1 MWDTVGGGDYMSL
14 YDDISLYLER
24 DLYPFH
30 MPGHKRNPAFDSMNG
45 LFLRD
50 LTEVDGVDDLHCPQG
65 IIMEAQKRAAALY
78 DASEAYFLVN
88 GSTAGLL
95 TAISAAV
102 PSGGKIIVA
111 RNCHKA
117 VYNAIFLRNLTPVY
131 VYPAFDEDFGING
144 SVFPEEIE
152 KAIAENPDAKAVILT
167 SPTYDGVVS
176 DIKSIAEIVHTHNM
190 ALIVDAAHGA
200 HLGFHPAFPDS
211 AVHLGADAVIVSL
224 HKTLPSPTGTAML
237 LVNGDAIAKSRI
249 RRFLDVYETSSPSY
263 LFLSA
268 MDACICLLAE
278 QKDTLFADFNDRLE
292 HFNNQLHLLNY
303 VRVLGFE
310 ADRNKKHPA
319 IYSHDKSRIV
329 VKAEHLP
336 MNGFDLENTLRE
348 RFGVEAEMAFADCAV
363 FLTSVCDTQEGFDR
377 LAAGLQAIVSE
388 NRQGVFKIPYPAAP
402 RPQAVLLPYEAE
414 LMNGKILP
422 MPKSKDCICRE
433 FVCAYP
439 PGTPVLVPGERIT
452 AEILAYIGLAL
463 RCGAKI
469 TGSSGKMPAY
479 IDVCAE

>member
-1 MWDTVGGGDYMSL
+1 MSL
-14 YDDISLYLER
+14 HDDINLYLER

-45 LFLRD
+45 LFARD

-65 IIMEAQKRAAALY
+65 IILEAQKRAAKLY
-78 DASEAYFLVN
+78 DADDAYFLVN

-95 TAISAAV
+95 TAISASAELGSKV
-102 PSGGKIIVA
+102 IAA

-152 KAIAENPDAKAVILT
+152 KAIAANPDASAVILT

-176 DIKSIAEIVHTHNM
+176 DIKTIAEIVHRNNM
-190 ALIVDAAHGA
+190 LLIVDAAHGA
-200 HLGFHPAFPDS
+200 HHGMHPAFPDS

-237 LVNGDAIAKSRI
+237 LCNGERINRSRV

-263 LFLSA
+263 LFMSA
-268 MDACICLLAE
+268 MDACIGLLAK
-278 QKDTLFADFNDRLE
+278 QKETLFSALQEKLVQFSEAVRNLQAVRVFCIGNDRVE
-292 HFNNQLHLLNY
+292 N
-303 VRVLGFE
+303 
-310 ADRNKKHPA
+310 HPSVFA
-319 IYSHDKSRIV
+319 HDMSRIV
-329 VKAEHLP
+329 VKAEKLP
-336 MNGFDLENTLRE
+336 MNGFALEDVLRN
-348 RFGVEAEMAFADCAV
+348 RFGIEAEMSFADCTV
-363 FLTSVCDTQEGFDR
+363 LLTSICDTQEGFDR
-377 LAAGLQAIVSE
+377 LVKALLTLDAE
-388 NRQGVFKIPYPAAP
+388 NRDNIAVKRSIHAPPVPQQVFTPA
-402 RPQAVLLPYEAE
+402 QAEMRDGCMISLNDAE
-414 LMNGKILP
+414 N
-422 MPKSKDCICRE
+422 CICRE
-433 FVCAYP
+433 YVCAYP
-439 PGTPVLVPGERIT
+439 PGTPLLVPGERIT
-452 AEILAYIGLAL
+452 AVCLSYINAVLQ
-463 RCGAKI
+463 CGAKV